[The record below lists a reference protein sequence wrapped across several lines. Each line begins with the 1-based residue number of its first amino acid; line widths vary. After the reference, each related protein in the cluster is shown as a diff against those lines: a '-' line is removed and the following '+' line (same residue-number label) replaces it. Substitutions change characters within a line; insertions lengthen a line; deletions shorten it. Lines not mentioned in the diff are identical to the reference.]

1 MSSEPQ
7 CSQSADRPLGGR
19 LDLSQSDLKHVIGSR
34 MKSETSESVRPK
46 YRELGRTGICL
57 FPVGLGAMP
66 LSMQGRPDEALAL
79 AVIHAALDA
88 GMNFIDTAN
97 VYCSNDNDI
106 GHNER
111 LIQEALKSR
120 GMTEA
125 VTVATKGGVDRRQRR
140 VDASPKFL
148 RESCINSLRAL
159 EREAVT
165 LYQLHSPD
173 DEVPLEDSVGELS
186 RLMEE
191 GKILHVGLCNVT
203 IAELRRAQ
211 EIVRIESVQ
220 NSCHPFS
227 AVDYSDGMLTVCDKE
242 GVSFLPHSVIGGKPL
257 CATVVQ
263 HPVLIDL
270 GEKYSVGPYAV
281 VVAWHLAKSTRV
293 IPIPGASRPESTV
306 SSASAACLKLA
317 PDEVSRID
325 AIH

>member
-1 MSSEPQ
+1 M
-7 CSQSADRPLGGR
+7 
-19 LDLSQSDLKHVIGSR
+19 
-34 MKSETSESVRPK
+34 
-46 YRELGRTGICL
+46 
-57 FPVGLGAMP
+57 
-66 LSMQGRPDEALAL
+66 
-79 AVIHAALDA
+79 AVIQAALDA

-97 VYCSNDNDI
+97 VYCSNDNEI

-111 LIQEALKSR
+111 LIQKALKLG

-125 VTVATKGGVDRRQRR
+125 VTVATKGGVDRRQRK
-140 VDASPKFL
+140 VDASPRFL
-148 RESCINSLRAL
+148 RESCIDSLRAL
-159 EREAVT
+159 EREAIT

-173 DEVPLEDSVGELS
+173 EKIPLEDSVGELS

-203 IAELRRAQ
+203 IAELSRTL

-227 AVDYSDGMLTVCDKE
+227 AADYNNDGMLTVCDKE
-242 GVSFLPHSVIGGKPL
+242 GLSFLPHSVVGGKHL
-257 CATVVQ
+257 CAKVVQ

-270 GEKYSVGPYAV
+270 GKKYSVGPYAV

-293 IPIPGASRPESTV
+293 IPIPGASRPESTL
-306 SSASAACLKLA
+306 SSASAASLELA
-317 PDEVSRID
+317 PDDVSRID